1 MKTYR
6 EQHDRRSA
14 LQIAAAALAL
24 ACSASCALA
33 AEPAAAPTPKGRA
46 DQGAV
51 LANQTCVACHGPG
64 GNPTMPDY
72 PRLAGQLPEYLAKQ
86 LRAFQAP
93 AGQRSHRTS
102 PVMQSLAASLN
113 EQQILDLAAY
123 YSAQKAGVAKTRD
136 PSRVEAG
143 KKIYFGGNP
152 SNDLPA
158 CVSCH
163 RVDGKGYGP
172 DFPRLAGQM
181 PAYTSQQLK
190 DWEAHRGGRGKLMT
204 MIVPHLRAEDI
215 EAVADFIAQMP

>member
-6 EQHDRRSA
+6 EQHNQRSA

-33 AEPAAAPTPKGRA
+33 AEPTAAPKGRA

-102 PVMQSLAASLN
+102 PIMQPLAASLN
-113 EQQILDLAAY
+113 EQQILDLAALRAERRLDLLSDAVTRPALPRGA
-123 YSAQKAGVAKTRD
+123 SAVLRACFSVDLAAWRFAPEETACFFDATACFFFSAACTAGVAKET
-136 PSRVEAG
+136 
-143 KKIYFGGNP
+143 
-152 SNDLPA
+152 
-158 CVSCH
+158 
-163 RVDGKGYGP
+163 
-172 DFPRLAGQM
+172 
-181 PAYTSQQLK
+181 LK
-190 DWEAHRGGRGKLMT
+190 ATK
-204 MIVPHLRAEDI
+204 AS
-215 EAVADFIAQMP
+215 A